1 MTVLDIP
8 IQPIIRARGSATMR
22 TRLDGSD
29 YVLTFQWNQRLGRW
43 SMDIADQDSDP
54 IASGIVLVADFPL
67 LSLVTDERA
76 PPGTLAIYDTQSPN
90 IDPTLDSLG
99 TRHHLMYWPEE

>member
-1 MTVLDIP
+1 MTETVIP
-8 IQPIIRARGSATMR
+8 IQPAIRSRGSATMR

-43 SMDIADQDSDP
+43 SMDVADQDSDP
-54 IASGIVLVADFPL
+54 IASGIVLVTDFPL
-67 LSLVTDERA
+67 LSLVTDVRA
-76 PPGTLAIYDTQSPN
+76 PPGTLAVYDTQSPQ

-99 TRHHLMYWPEE
+99 IRHRLVYWPEE